1 MYYITAQL
9 KEKPARDLV
18 YDTMWMPCYDIDFSI
33 SRFISYHRGFSIN
46 FNFIYLETWWQDK
59 LYHTHQ

>member
-18 YDTMWMPCYDIDFSI
+18 YDTMWTPCYDFDFSI

-46 FNFIYLETWWQDK
+46 FNFIYLET
-59 LYHTHQ
+59 